1 MILLAVLCSQR
12 AAFCS
17 TVRTEGPNEP
27 AFLPRVLQ
35 PLPLTYTLLLC
46 IEWLLWQ
53 VPPAT
58 AHAVL
63 HQDKAHPQLAE

>member
-1 MILLAVLCSQR
+1 MSSRMILLAVLCSQR

-35 PLPLTYTLLLC
+35 PFPLTYALLLC
-46 IEWLLWQ
+46 IEFF
-53 VPPAT
+53 
-58 AHAVL
+58 H
-63 HQDKAHPQLAE
+63 